1 MEKHCCQTLGHDASG
16 GTVHSRDGQ
25 PPLDIFAPLKKM
37 PVQWSHSPGAA
48 PSKQSAD
55 PCLYQAGGIASA
67 GTLSILSW
75 ECTSMVLLGT
85 DHKSRQLA
93 PCFVWAKLR
102 AAKPCCPQ
110 SMAGMVTGS
119 RKAVSGCRTQTQLHS
134 QHPPGLSHLFVWLVI
149 SLQTSS
155 KLPNK

>member
-55 PCLYQAGGIASA
+55 PCPYQAGGIASA
-67 GTLSILSW
+67 GTLSWGILSW
-75 ECTSMVLLGT
+75 ECTQGPLVCTCPLLCLG
-85 DHKSRQLA
+85 QA
-93 PCFVWAKLR
+93 P
-102 AAKPCCPQ
+102 
-110 SMAGMVTGS
+110 
-119 RKAVSGCRTQTQLHS
+119 
-134 QHPPGLSHLFVWLVI
+134 
-149 SLQTSS
+149 SS
-155 KLPNK
+155 KALLSPEHGRNGDRQQEGCLWLSYPNPAALSASPRTEPLVCMACHFPTNILKIAK